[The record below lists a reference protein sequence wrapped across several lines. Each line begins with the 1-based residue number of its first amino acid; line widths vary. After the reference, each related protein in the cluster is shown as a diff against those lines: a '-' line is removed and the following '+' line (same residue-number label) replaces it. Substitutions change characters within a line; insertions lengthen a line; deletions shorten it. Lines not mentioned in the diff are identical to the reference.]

1 MRPGFLARRTV
12 LRGVGATIALPFL
25 DAMLP
30 RGVSPAAHAATTS
43 ALAPKNARAIF
54 VFFPNG
60 VNPASWRPQIAANGT
75 WSPSPA
81 LAPLESMR
89 REITVHTGLR
99 HRHAEANGDGPG
111 DHARSAACFL
121 TGMQPKKTAGD
132 DIRAGQS
139 VDQAI
144 ADALE
149 RSGASTRFRSLELG
163 TEPAMTA
170 GNCDSGYSCAYSAN
184 ISWKGESL
192 PNGKETDAKAAFDR
206 LFGRVGQTPEQ
217 AAAQARSR
225 RSILDGALAQAK
237 RIAGTVGRDD
247 RARLDEYM
255 DAVRGLE
262 QRVAE
267 DAASQ
272 LDADRIPDFAG
283 GPMDLARRTD
293 LLSQV
298 LALALQT
305 DSTRVATFML
315 ANEGSNRPYA
325 EVGVTQGHHDVSHH
339 GNDPAKMEAFTRIT
353 AFHSERFA
361 ALLRALDACKEG
373 SRSVL
378 DTTVVLYGGAI
389 TDGNVHNHADLP
401 ILVAGGSALGLK
413 GGRVIAHAA
422 DTPLC
427 NLHRGIAEKVGV
439 KLDAFGDSTGTA
451 ELA

>member
-1 MRPGFLARRTV
+1 MRDGFLARRTV

-30 RGVSPAAHAATTS
+30 RGVGPAAHAATAS
-43 ALAPKNARAIF
+43 ALAPQQARAIF

-60 VNPASWRPQIAANGT
+60 VNPASWRPQIDANGA
-75 WSPSPA
+75 WSPSSA

-149 RSGASTRFRSLELG
+149 RRGERSRFRSLELG

-206 LFGRVGQTPEQ
+206 LFGRVGQTPAQ

-225 RSILDGALAQAK
+225 RSILDGALTQAR

-272 LDADRIPDFAG
+272 LDADRIPEFGG
-283 GPMDLARRTD
+283 GPLDLARRTD

-339 GNDPAKMEAFTRIT
+339 GNDPAKMDAFTRIT
-353 AFHSERFA
+353 TFHSERFA
-361 ALLRALDACKEG
+361 ALLRALDAAKEG

-378 DTTVVLYGGAI
+378 DSTIVLYGGAI

-413 GGRVIAHAA
+413 GGRTLAHAP

-427 NLHRGIAEKVGV
+427 NLHRGIAAKVGAP
-439 KLDAFGDSTGTA
+439 LDAFGDSTGAA